1 MTSPGFASD
10 LALSRFHL
18 LQPHFEAD
26 VPLAVIAR
34 QEAIGE
40 RTLRRWKRRYK
51 KEGITG
57 LERKVRSDRSH
68 RRSIDPELEAWVKQL
83 ATKRRRPTLVTLH
96 RQVCERATRLELPLP
111 SYSVVTDIVRGISSG
126 AKLLQAHSP
135 EAYANTHE
143 LVHRREASA
152 PNEVWQADHTLL
164 DIALLDDKGNTVR
177 PWLSLVIDDYSR
189 AIAGYFLSAS
199 APSAINTALALKQ
212 AIWHKADARWVICG
226 IPEIL
231 YVDNGSDFTSE
242 HLAQASVALKMQ
254 IVHSFPGKPRGRGRI
269 ERLFRT
275 INDMFL
281 ADLPGRIIKGK
292 ALSKPM
298 LDMDQFET
306 LLAEFIHAIY
316 HTRQHGTTGEAPQK
330 RWQAG
335 GFLPNL
341 PDSTIALDMLLL
353 RVSRL
358 RLVARDGIRFKRKRY
373 TAPTLAGFIGESI
386 ELLYDPRD
394 LAEIH
399 VYHEG
404 QFICRALAPE
414 HPEAPGLRDIQKA
427 RNAIRK
433 QHRAET
439 AGNTAASPPKT
450 QTSGLKL
457 YAADD

>member
-1 MTSPGFASD
+1 MTVPGFASD
-10 LALSRFHL
+10 LALSRFRL
-18 LQPHFEAD
+18 LQPHFDEA

-34 QEAIGE
+34 QEGVGE
-40 RTLRRWKRRYK
+40 RTLRRWKQRYEV
-51 KEGITG
+51 EGIAG
-57 LERKVRSDRSH
+57 LERKARSDQGC
-68 RRSIDPELEAWVKQL
+68 RRAIAPVLEAWIKQM
-83 ATKRRRPTLVTLH
+83 ATKKRRPTLVILH
-96 RQVCERATRLELPLP
+96 RQVCERAVSLELPLP
-111 SYSVVTDIVRGISSG
+111 SYSVVTDIVRGISAG
-126 AKLLQAHSP
+126 AKSLQGESSK
-135 EAYANTHE
+135 AYADTHE
-143 LVHRREASA
+143 LVHRREASG

-164 DIALLDDKGNTVR
+164 DIMLLDSKGNTVR
-177 PWLSLVIDDYSR
+177 PWLSLVVDDYSR

-242 HLAQASVALKMQ
+242 HLTQASVALKMQ

-292 ALSKPM
+292 VLSAPTLTM
-298 LDMDQFET
+298 EQFEA
-306 LLAEFIHAIY
+306 LLAEFIHGVY
-316 HTRQHGTTGEAPQK
+316 HTRQHGTTGESPQK

-358 RLVARDGIRFKRKRY
+358 RRISRDGIRFKGKRY

-404 QFICRALAPE
+404 QFICRALTAT
-414 HPEAPGLRDIQKA
+414 HPEAPQLGDIQKA

-433 QHRAET
+433 QHRTET
-439 AGNTAASPPKT
+439 AGNAGASPPKP
-450 QTSGLKL
+450 QTSGLKR

>member
-1 MTSPGFASD
+1 MTRPGFASNR
-10 LALSRFHL
+10 ALSRFRL
-18 LQPHFEAD
+18 LQPHFEES

-34 QEAIGE
+34 QEGMSE
-40 RTLRRWKRRYK
+40 RTLRRWKHRYTTK
-51 KEGITG
+51 GIAG
-57 LERKVRSDRSH
+57 LERKQRSDQGS
-68 RRSIDPELEAWVKQL
+68 RRAINPELEAWVKQQ
-83 ATKRRRPTLVTLH
+83 ATRRRRPTLVTLH
-96 RQVCERATRLELPLP
+96 RQVCERAAGLELSLP
-111 SYSVVTDIVRGISSG
+111 SYGVVTDIVRGISAG
-126 AKLLQAHSP
+126 AKSLQVDSP
-135 EAYANTHE
+135 NNYADTHE
-143 LVHRREASA
+143 LVHRREASG

-164 DIALLDDKGNTVR
+164 DIELLNNKGNPVR
-177 PWLSLVIDDYSR
+177 PWLSLVVDDYSR
-189 AIAGYFLSAS
+189 AIAGYFLSTS

-212 AIWHKADARWVICG
+212 AIWHKEDTRWVICG

-292 ALSKPM
+292 ALSAPTLTM
-298 LDMDQFET
+298 EQFEA
-306 LLAEFIHAIY
+306 LLAEFIHGVY
-316 HTRQHGTTGEAPQK
+316 HPRRHGTTGELPQK

-341 PDSTIALDMLLL
+341 PDSIIALNMLLL

-358 RLVARDGIRFKRKRY
+358 RRVARDGIRFKGQRY

-399 VYHEG
+399 VYHES
-404 QFICRALAPE
+404 QFICRALTAT
-414 HPEAPGLRDIQKA
+414 HPEAPQLGDIQKA

-433 QHRAET
+433 QHRTET
-439 AGNTAASPPKT
+439 AGNTRTSTPT
-450 QTSGLKL
+450 SQTSGLKR